1 MSGYILMQ
9 IESAPMIDT
18 ADMDPEL
25 ARYLNRNYWQ
35 QRADNT
41 GSKTT
46 ASTTA
51 TSTQP
56 SAPAAQ
62 TEPRNT
68 YGGGKIQEVWIIYS
82 TNWHQMDMI
91 WSVLVNVMPWMDIFW
106 EKINNLRSNDSM
118 HEVSWSVFTNLS
130 WPFPEWQILDPW
142 KRKRLKTT
150 FSNMIKLAQISSN
163 G

>member
-1 MSGYILMQ
+1 MQ

-35 QRADNT
+35 QRADST

-56 SAPAAQ
+56 SAPVAQ
-62 TEPRNT
+62 TEPKNT
-68 YGGGKIQEVWIIYS
+68 YGGGKIQEV
-82 TNWHQMDMI
+82 
-91 WSVLVNVMPWMDIFW
+91 
-106 EKINNLRSNDSM
+106 
-118 HEVSWSVFTNLS
+118 
-130 WPFPEWQILDPW
+130 
-142 KRKRLKTT
+142 
-150 FSNMIKLAQISSN
+150 
-163 G
+163 